1 MLNLKSTIT
10 MNNGIK
16 IPRLGFGVYR
26 AAQGDET
33 KNAVLNA
40 LEVGYRHIDTASA
53 YGNEE
58 SVGEAIKESG
68 LKREEIFLTTKLFN
82 SDMRAHR
89 QMDAFKESL
98 DRLKV
103 DYVDLYLIHWPV
115 PGVYLESWK
124 VLEEIYNKGLA
135 KAIGV
140 SNFLQHHL
148 DDVIAHGS
156 IVPAANQVEFSPL
169 WQDNQL
175 IQYCREKNI
184 AFEAWGPLA
193 AGELIGDRT
202 TGDIGAK
209 YGKTGSQVIL
219 RWMLQKNIIVFPK
232 TVHKSRMIENADIFD
247 FELSDEDMAI
257 IDNMNRHRRTGPDP
271 DNFDF

>member
-82 SDMRAHR
+82 SDMRANR

-169 WQDNQL
+169 WQDNLL

>member
-40 LEVGYRHIDTASA
+40 LEVGYRHIDTASS

-169 WQDNQL
+169 WQDNLL

>member
-148 DDVIAHGS
+148 DDVIAHCS
-156 IVPAANQVEFSPL
+156 ILPSANQVEFSPL
-169 WQDNQL
+169 WQDNLL

>member
-103 DYVDLYLIHWPV
+103 DYVDLYLIHWRF
-115 PGVYLESWK
+115 LEC
-124 VLEEIYNKGLA
+124 I
-135 KAIGV
+135 
-140 SNFLQHHL
+140 
-148 DDVIAHGS
+148 
-156 IVPAANQVEFSPL
+156 
-169 WQDNQL
+169 
-175 IQYCREKNI
+175 
-184 AFEAWGPLA
+184 
-193 AGELIGDRT
+193 
-202 TGDIGAK
+202 
-209 YGKTGSQVIL
+209 
-219 RWMLQKNIIVFPK
+219 
-232 TVHKSRMIENADIFD
+232 
-247 FELSDEDMAI
+247 
-257 IDNMNRHRRTGPDP
+257 
-271 DNFDF
+271 

>member
-16 IPRLGFGVYR
+16 IPRLVFGVYR

-169 WQDNQL
+169 WQDNLL

>member
-82 SDMRAHR
+82 SDMSAHR

-169 WQDNQL
+169 WQDNLL

>member
-16 IPRLGFGVYR
+16 IPRVGFGVYR

-169 WQDNQL
+169 WQDNLL

>member
-1 MLNLKSTIT
+1 MLKLKSTIT

-169 WQDNQL
+169 WQDNLL

>member
-169 WQDNQL
+169 WQDNLL

-184 AFEAWGPLA
+184 ALEAWGPLA

>member
-26 AAQGDET
+26 ATQGDET

-169 WQDNQL
+169 WQDNLL

>member
-58 SVGEAIKESG
+58 SVGEAIKESK

-169 WQDNQL
+169 WQDNLL

>member
-169 WQDNQL
+169 WQDNLL

-209 YGKTGSQVIL
+209 YGKSGSQVIL

>member
-169 WQDNQL
+169 WQDNLL

-232 TVHKSRMIENADIFD
+232 TVHKSRIIENADIFD

>member
-169 WQDNQL
+169 WQDNLL

-184 AFEAWGPLA
+184 AFEACGPLA

>member
-140 SNFLQHHL
+140 SNFLQNLL

-156 IVPAANQVEFSPL
+156 IVTAANQVEFSPL
-169 WQDNQL
+169 WQDNLL

>member
-33 KNAVLNA
+33 ENAVLNA

-169 WQDNQL
+169 WQDNLL

>member
-169 WQDNQL
+169 WQDNLL

-219 RWMLQKNIIVFPK
+219 RWMLQKIL
-232 TVHKSRMIENADIFD
+232 
-247 FELSDEDMAI
+247 LSFLKLFI
-257 IDNMNRHRRTGPDP
+257 RVV
-271 DNFDF
+271 